1 MAGYVSL
8 QLLGKII
15 LSQEICSA
23 LVCLFFKF
31 GLKFFALFF

>member
-1 MAGYVSL
+1 MKKNKSWRRMAGFVSL

-23 LVCLFFKF
+23 LVCLLVF
-31 GLKFFALFF
+31 